1 MDVHL
6 LLSRV
11 CAPNKQQQTI
21 RIQGIFLLQNPLFAG
36 RAELNAP
43 LPAQDPLGPVEPW
56 PEHTRQSQGAA
67 GYGP

>member
-1 MDVHL
+1 
-6 LLSRV
+6 V
-11 CAPNKQQQTI
+11 CALQTNNNKQSAF
-21 RIQGIFLLQNPLFAG
+21 REFFFSKNPLFAG